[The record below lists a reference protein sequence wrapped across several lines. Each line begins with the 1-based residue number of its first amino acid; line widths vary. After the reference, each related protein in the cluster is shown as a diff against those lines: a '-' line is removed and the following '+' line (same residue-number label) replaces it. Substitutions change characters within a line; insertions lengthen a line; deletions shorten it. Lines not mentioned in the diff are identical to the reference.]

1 MFHPPP
7 KPLTKRGNFGLFGG
21 FCMKLSVVFFAVVL
35 EDNEPTFSLSLSFS
49 CAECVF
55 SVPPPSPFS
64 LHQKALLMVFL
75 SPLSSLSTLQR
86 SFSSAFVQKRS
97 RDQSG
102 VSAVLSPT
110 MASCYESAHWWE
122 GSALNFFSKLNSALE
137 TEKYFFEWTQRQ
149 IGASLIFMGKSHGP
163 RYIFRMHSPL
173 FPSCNFFRQIVVV
186 SLIPSRPQNESSTRG
201 GGGGK
206 GCTVRIETANSFSK
220 WKATFLLLFWW
231 EINVF
236 SLSFFLGKALSVY
249 VTNCCSPFYLRR

>member
-122 GSALNFFSKLNSALE
+122 GSALNFFSKLTGALE
-137 TEKYFFEWTQRQ
+137 TEKYFWVNSESTWRKFGSNREKSRC
-149 IGASLIFMGKSHGP
+149 IFLACTHL
-163 RYIFRMHSPL
+163 FSPAA
-173 FPSCNFFRQIVVV
+173 
-186 SLIPSRPQNESSTRG
+186 T
-201 GGGGK
+201 
-206 GCTVRIETANSFSK
+206 SFAK
-220 WKATFLLLFWW
+220 LLLF
-231 EINVF
+231 
-236 SLSFFLGKALSVY
+236 
-249 VTNCCSPFYLRR
+249 P